1 MTETTYRGWLER
13 ELFENAPLNISVI
26 DRNYK
31 IVKANRNFVSLF
43 GEARGRKCYEVHMRR
58 DQICESCSVAKTFVD
73 GKVRVN
79 EEVGVDVSGR
89 TAHYLV
95 HVAPIRDDRGNVDYV
110 IEMSTDITETKR
122 LKLEYQT
129 LFEQVPCYVTV
140 LNRDLRVVRANRRFR
155 EKFGEVSGEHCFEV
169 FKRQQC
175 ACSVCPAQQTFEDGK
190 IHTSEQVGVAKDG
203 EITHYIVTTAP
214 ASRGDAG
221 FSHVIEMAV
230 DVTALRSTEER
241 LRRANAL
248 REALVEHS
256 TDAVV
261 GTGPRGN
268 VLLFNPAAEKLF
280 GREAED
286 LLRKALPKG
295 FLPEEVDEIARR
307 EHGNCV
313 LDSATVENSAG
324 EAIPVR
330 VLGHALERDGEYLG
344 TAAFVQ
350 DLRRMRQ
357 LEREK
362 IDAERLAAVGQTVA
376 GLAHG
381 IKNILTGLEGG
392 MYFLKSGLKGGKQE
406 RLDEGWG
413 MLTRNMEKISGLARN
428 LLSFSKGSVPQ
439 VAMNQPAQ
447 LVEDMVELYRDAA
460 AAEGITVEAEV
471 GDPPAPATYDAD
483 AIHICL
489 ANLVSNAVDACKM
502 SGSAPCRVTV
512 RTRDEEN
519 ALIFEVEDEGCGMD
533 QEVRKLA
540 FTNFFS
546 TKGSGGTGLGLL
558 QTRKIA
564 QEHGGRV
571 EFDSEPGKGSVF
583 RLIFPRDRL
592 PKPEPV
598 EETEKQ

>member
-1 MTETTYRGWLER
+1 MVLSSYENWLET

-26 DRNYK
+26 DRDYN
-31 IVKANRNFVSLF
+31 IVQANRNFVSLF
-43 GEARGRKCYEVHMRR
+43 GEARGRKCYEVHMRKDR
-58 DQICESCSVAKTFVD
+58 VCETCSVARTFAD
-73 GKVRVN
+73 GQVRVN

-95 HVAPIRDDRGNVDYV
+95 HVAPIRNEDGRIDYV

-155 EKFGEVSGEHCFEV
+155 EKFGEASGAQCYEA
-169 FKRQQC
+169 FKHQNH
-175 ACSVCPAQQTFEDGK
+175 ACRICPARQTFEDGQ

-203 EITHYIVTTAP
+203 ETTHYVVTTAP

-230 DVTALRSTEER
+230 DVTALRR
-241 LRRANAL
+241 
-248 REALVEHS
+248 VE
-256 TDAVV
+256 
-261 GTGPRGN
+261 
-268 VLLFNPAAEKLF
+268 
-280 GREAED
+280 
-286 LLRKALPKG
+286 
-295 FLPEEVDEIARR
+295 
-307 EHGNCV
+307 
-313 LDSATVENSAG
+313 
-324 EAIPVR
+324 
-330 VLGHALERDGEYLG
+330 
-344 TAAFVQ
+344 Q
-350 DLRRMRQ
+350 
-357 LEREK
+357 EK

-413 MLTRNMEKISGLARN
+413 MLTRNMEKISVLVRN
-428 LLSFSKGSVPQ
+428 LLSFSKCRVPQ
-439 VAMNQPAQ
+439 VELNRPEE
-447 LVEDMVELYRDAA
+447 LVAEMVALYRDAA
-460 AAEGITVEAEV
+460 QAEGIQVVAEV
-471 GDPPAPATYDAD
+471 PDAPAAAPYDAE
-483 AIHICL
+483 AIHTCL

-502 SGSAPCRVTV
+502 GGKTPCSVFV
-512 RTRDEEN
+512 RARDEDE
-519 ALIFEVEDEGCGMD
+519 ALVFEVEDEGCGMD

-558 QTRKIA
+558 LTRKIS

-571 EFDSEPGKGSVF
+571 EFDSAPGRGSVF

-592 PKPEPV
+592 PRPDQESG
-598 EETEKQ
+598 EEGA

>member
-1 MTETTYRGWLER
+1 LRTEVNVEPSSYENWLET

-26 DRNYK
+26 DRDYN
-31 IVKANRNFVSLF
+31 IVQANRNFVTLF
-43 GEARGRKCYEVHMRR
+43 GRARGRKCFEVHMRR
-58 DQICESCSVAKTFVD
+58 DQICESCSVARTFAD

-95 HVAPIRDDRGNVDYV
+95 HVAPIRSEDGRIDYV

-140 LNRDLRVVRANRRFR
+140 LNRDLRVVKANRRFR
-155 EKFGEVSGEHCFEV
+155 QTFGEVSGGHCFEA
-169 FKRQQC
+169 FKHQNR
-175 ACSVCPAQQTFEDGK
+175 ACRTCPARETFTDGE

-203 EITHYIVTTAP
+203 ETTHYVVTTAP

-230 DVTALRSTEER
+230 DVTALRR
-241 LRRANAL
+241 
-248 REALVEHS
+248 VE
-256 TDAVV
+256 
-261 GTGPRGN
+261 
-268 VLLFNPAAEKLF
+268 
-280 GREAED
+280 
-286 LLRKALPKG
+286 
-295 FLPEEVDEIARR
+295 
-307 EHGNCV
+307 
-313 LDSATVENSAG
+313 
-324 EAIPVR
+324 
-330 VLGHALERDGEYLG
+330 
-344 TAAFVQ
+344 Q
-350 DLRRMRQ
+350 
-357 LEREK
+357 EK
-362 IDAERLAAVGQTVA
+362 IEAERLAAVGQTVA

-392 MYFLKSGLKGGKQE
+392 MYFLKSGLTGGKQE

-413 MLTRNMEKISGLARN
+413 MLTRNMDKISVLVRN
-428 LLSFSKGSVPQ
+428 LLSFSKGRVPKVQ
-439 VAMNQPAQ
+439 MNKPEELVAETVA
-447 LVEDMVELYRDAA
+447 LYREAA
-460 AAEGITVEAEV
+460 AAEGITVEAKMS
-471 GDPPAPATYDAD
+471 GNLAPAPYDSES
-483 AIHICL
+483 IHTCL

-502 SGSAPCRVTV
+502 GGKTPCRVSV
-512 RTRDEEN
+512 RARDEN
-519 ALIFEVEDEGCGMD
+519 GALVFEVEDEGCGMD

-558 QTRKIA
+558 LTRKIS

-571 EFDSEPGKGSVF
+571 EFDSTPGQGSVF

-592 PKPEPV
+592 PVP
-598 EETEKQ
+598 TEDTGERGEA